1 MKHYTYILY
10 SETINHYYVGYTSD
24 LLEERLRKHNTNHK
38 GYTGKTND
46 WVIVYFDIY
55 ESRKEAYARE
65 RDIKSKKSRIYI
77 EKLISSSG

>member
-1 MKHYTYILY
+1 M
-10 SETINHYYVGYTSD
+10 GYTSD

-46 WVIVYFDIY
+46 WVIVYFDTY

>member
-1 MKHYTYILY
+1 M
-10 SETINHYYVGYTSD
+10 GYTSD